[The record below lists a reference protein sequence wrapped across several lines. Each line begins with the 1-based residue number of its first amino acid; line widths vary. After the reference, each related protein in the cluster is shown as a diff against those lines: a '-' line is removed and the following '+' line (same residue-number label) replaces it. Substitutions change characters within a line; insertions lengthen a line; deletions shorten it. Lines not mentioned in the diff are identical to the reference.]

1 MAYFAKLEGDLVTEV
16 QRVDNENCLNDS
28 NVEQE
33 SIGIAYLQGI
43 FGQNT
48 QWVQSSFNNNIRK
61 RHASIGDTY
70 SSSLD
75 MFITPQPYA
84 SWTLDTE
91 GDWQAPIPKPEV
103 TDSIF
108 WEWSEESQSWSRI
121 DMAPQ

>member
-48 QWVQSSFNNNIRK
+48 QWVQSSFNNNTLK
-61 RHASIGDTY
+61 YLLSSP
-70 SSSLD
+70 SSSSSSFSSFL
-75 MFITPQPYA
+75 
-84 SWTLDTE
+84 
-91 GDWQAPIPKPEV
+91 
-103 TDSIF
+103 
-108 WEWSEESQSWSRI
+108 
-121 DMAPQ
+121 